1 MAVRYEPLLGPCDD
15 EQRQDEG
22 PVSPLSPASTSLSTS
37 TFSNSGMSPL
47 PSPTPSNYL
56 TLAEQTFTPL
66 SMDGSDFCFSDAADD
81 DDQAR
86 AKELE
91 KTGLLHATRV
101 QKHWRM
107 DLNAGSGLFVGRGS
121 GASKSSAST
130 APAQVA
136 ATPATTTGR
145 GRGASTVVSAVVQSF
160 EALRVARS
168 ENGYDLISTKSTG
181 TVANA
186 QRFRN
191 PPNPGLVSPPSTASP
206 SPSPSPLQS
215 QSPRPTANR
224 VAIAD
229 TAQIVVS
236 AADADAAHAPKAAA
250 TPAANLQPQT
260 AEDNDAACPQRP
272 SEPSPSSSSSTSD
285 CAKPSDSSPGTVES
299 PPPTVTA
306 RTTLVR
312 PTPVN
317 SPPPTPLLAV
327 PPEPAEPSIVRTSS
341 AASLNLK
348 HPTPDPNK
356 RSRSGACLGNIAA
369 LEATAERLSMTSSIE
384 EAIRE
389 EHEELKRSDSRR
401 SSLLRANSNASG
413 GRDRKI
419 SISDSGSV
427 RGPLLAAI
435 SRQSSIVDL
444 NTAARLGGYS
454 PAGYVMSPHPSLSGA
469 SARLRSGS
477 KTGSIEVPPVP
488 EDTDS
493 ADASELSQ
501 DVGNGEDFPFLS
513 RHGAGKMSTRS
524 TRSNLSYVQNA
535 VLDEPIGLTKEAFDE
550 ADRAASAASM
560 GKDLDDDE
568 TIRAS
573 AYQHIEEQFA
583 HVDQD
588 YGHPGVLPPVL
599 DRGFDDLPSPR
610 LQIHQP
616 ESHHLY
622 QDDVYDAPSDDRPTT
637 SGSTATYQ
645 QAQNAFGDFDGVHC
659 EPEIHD
665 FPPPAEPQVPRE
677 PVNPHALERQRP
689 KSYFDPSTGQQMLFY
704 PARVPAMLNLPPKL
718 SKKPKD
724 AARHMR
730 RSQLVVDAMAQESR
744 ESRVWLPDPM
754 DGLRGSRDHLPF
766 MTEHLGS
773 GLGTPP
779 NLDQAPHPSGAQ
791 GEERALLRPTHS
803 RQVSETSTIHPS
815 AAQAA
820 AAETT
825 TTTAAAPVATEA
837 AGGREIRRPQR
848 LTDTADKRNTRML
861 DGLPPQLRAS
871 AFFDL
876 PASQIPKI
884 EVKGGSAMDTL
895 DSILD
900 ASASAPVSAFTDHVF
915 AGKLGSEVYGSE
927 KKKKKAANARKSHT
941 MTKSVT
947 DLQPPSPKKRNGHF
961 SLLGGR
967 RKHLDGDSDEEWTTV
982 GLDDDKN
989 KKRADRDPHSP
1000 NELAPGADER
1010 SDDSD
1015 KESEDDGE
1023 EEELYQGPP
1032 TTLLAELQLRKQQ
1045 NKMRTRNITQAYPNG
1060 MHSTLLELDAVAEV
1074 QRKARH
1080 GKRVNLAWE
1089 DPNANP
1095 DHNDELDDE
1104 EVPLG
1109 MLYVAKATGMNRSNM
1124 DISAVMS
1131 EIHRPLGLMERR
1143 ELEENEPLSRRRER
1157 LQGNQNGLIP
1167 PTLDV
1172 VHQRLS
1178 QLHPS
1183 PYGALGLRSQSRLAL
1198 PLPSPGPGSV
1208 VGDAPPAAVNA
1219 DEEGEFEGETLAER
1233 KARLAAENPLPRA
1246 RPVSG
1251 MFSSELLSQFGGD
1264 DERPNSAGSKGKAK
1278 TTNGKENTPP
1288 ATDVPEEEETLG
1300 QRRRRLQAER
1310 EARDREFTTAAP
1322 ALAPVAALAPLGA
1335 NNTLRPVIDDN
1346 RASRRLSMA
1355 DVLNAHP
1362 REGPQGRMDPREA
1375 DRLQR
1380 ELELA
1385 KAQQEKD
1392 VKMAALRAQ
1401 MPTTLPTANVGAR
1414 TGGYMNGMFNDSLG
1428 GTVAGG
1434 GIGMGYAS
1442 PAMVA
1447 QQQRMSMVPPT
1458 AAYGA
1463 GMGYAP
1469 PVGGLPY
1476 GGGMPMNMNMMNPGA
1491 VPYGYGAPMPVNGQG
1506 TDMVERWRQ
1515 GVMP

>member
-1 MAVRYEPLLGPCDD
+1 MAVRYEPLLGPGDD
-15 EQRQDEG
+15 EKPSERQDEG
-22 PVSPLSPASTSLSTS
+22 TISPLSPASTSVSTS
-37 TFSNSGMSPL
+37 TFSATGMSPL

-66 SMDGSDFCFSDAADD
+66 SMDGSDFCFSETADD

-91 KTGLLHATRV
+91 KTGLLRATRADP
-101 QKHWRM
+101 KHWRM
-107 DLNAGSGLFVGRGS
+107 SAGGLWGRGP
-121 GASKSSAST
+121 GASANNSTST
-130 APAQVA
+130 APVQVA
-136 ATPATTTGR
+136 ATPAATTGR
-145 GRGASTVVSAVVQSF
+145 GRGGSSVVSAVVQSF
-160 EALRVARS
+160 EALRVARA
-168 ENGYDLISTKSTG
+168 ENGYDLISTKNTG
-181 TVANA
+181 AVTNG
-186 QRFRN
+186 QRFLN

-206 SPSPSPLQS
+206 SLSPSPSPS
-215 QSPRPTANR
+215 QSPRPANR
-224 VAIAD
+224 APASN

-236 AADADAAHAPKAAA
+236 PAAAAAADSAPAPKAAA
-250 TPAANLQPQT
+250 PPAAHLQQQQQQQQQQQKADSDKT
-260 AEDNDAACPQRP
+260 CPQRP
-272 SEPSPSSSSSTSD
+272 SDPTASSTSD
-285 CAKPSDSSPGTVES
+285 GAKPPNSVSPDALES
-299 PPPTVTA
+299 PPPIASA

-312 PTPVN
+312 PNPVN

-327 PPEPAEPSIVRTSS
+327 PPESSEPSIVRTSS
-341 AASLNLK
+341 AASLNLQ

-401 SSLLRANSNASG
+401 SSLLRANSTAS
-413 GRDRKI
+413 RDGKI
-419 SISDSGSV
+419 SVSDAGSV
-427 RGPLLAAI
+427 RGPLLSAI
-435 SRQSSIVDL
+435 SRQSSIVEL

-488 EDTDS
+488 EDTTDTIGFANS
-493 ADASELSQ
+493 PELPQDA
-501 DVGNGEDFPFLS
+501 GNGEDFPFLS
-513 RHGAGKMSTRS
+513 RHGVGKVSTRS
-524 TRSNLSYVQNA
+524 TRSNLSYVQSA
-535 VLDEPIGLTKEAFDE
+535 MLDEPTGLTREAFDE
-550 ADRAASAASM
+550 ADRAASA
-560 GKDLDDDE
+560 GKELDDDE

-573 AYQHIEEQFA
+573 AYQHIEDQFA

-588 YGHPGVLPPVL
+588 YGHPGALPVL

-622 QDDVYDAPSDDRPTT
+622 QDHMYDIPSDDRPTT
-637 SGSTATYQ
+637 SGSGATYQ
-645 QAQNAFGDFDGVHC
+645 QAQTAFGDFDGVHC

-665 FPPPAEPQVPRE
+665 FPPPVEPQGPRE

-689 KSYFDPSTGQQMLFY
+689 KSYFDPSTGQQMMFY

-718 SKKPKD
+718 SRKPKD

-730 RSQLVVDAMAQESR
+730 RSQLVVDAIAHQSR

-754 DGLRGSRDHLPF
+754 EGLRGSRDNLPF
-766 MTEHLGS
+766 MTEHLGD
-773 GLGTPP
+773 GLGAPP
-779 NLDQAPHPSGAQ
+779 NLDQAPQPSGAH
-791 GEERALLRPTHS
+791 GEEQVLLRPTHS
-803 RQVSETSTIHPS
+803 RQVSEASTVHPS
-815 AAQAA
+815 AAQTTTAA
-820 AAETT
+820 AA
-825 TTTAAAPVATEA
+825 AAAPVATETP
-837 AGGREIRRPQR
+837 GGRDIRRPQR
-848 LTDTADKRNTRML
+848 LTDTADKRNTRATLL

-876 PASQIPKI
+876 PASQIPRV
-884 EVKGGSAMDTL
+884 EVKGGSAMATL

-915 AGKLGSEVYGSE
+915 AGKLGSEVYGTE
-927 KKKKKAANARKSHT
+927 KKKKKITKSHT

-947 DLQPPSPKKRNGHF
+947 DLHPPSPKKRGGHF

-967 RKHLDGDSDEEWTTV
+967 RKHLDSDSDEEWTTV
-982 GLDDDKN
+982 GLDDDKK
-989 KKRADRDPHSP
+989 KKRTDGEPLSP

-1010 SDDSD
+1010 SDESD
-1015 KESEDDGE
+1015 KEEEEEDE

-1109 MLYVAKATGMNRSNM
+1109 MLYVAKANGMNRSTM
-1124 DISAVMS
+1124 DISAVMN
-1131 EIHRPLGLMERR
+1131 EINRPLGLMERR

-1172 VHQRLS
+1172 MHQRLS

-1183 PYGALGLRSQSRLAL
+1183 PYGAMGLRSQSRLGL
-1198 PLPSPGPGSV
+1198 PLPASRQGSV
-1208 VGDAPPAAVNA
+1208 MGDAPPAPADA

-1251 MFSSELLSQFGGD
+1251 MFSAELLSQFGGD
-1264 DERPNSAGSKGKAK
+1264 DERPNSVDSKGKAK
-1278 TTNGKENTPP
+1278 AANGKENTPP
-1288 ATDVPEEEETLG
+1288 ATNVPEEEETLG

-1310 EARDREFTTAAP
+1310 EARDREFTTGVP
-1322 ALAPVAALAPLGA
+1322 ASTPLTPLGP
-1335 NNTLRPVIDDN
+1335 NNTLRPVMDEN
-1346 RASRRLSMA
+1346 RISRRLSMA

-1375 DRLQR
+1375 ERLQR
-1380 ELELA
+1380 EAELVR
-1385 KAQQEKD
+1385 AQQEKD
-1392 VKMAALRAQ
+1392 AKMAALRAQ

-1414 TGGYMNGMFNDSLG
+1414 NGGYMNGMFNDSLG

-1434 GIGMGYAS
+1434 GLGMGYPS
-1442 PAMVA
+1442 PAAVA
-1447 QQQRMSMVPPT
+1447 QQQRMSMMPPT
-1458 AAYGA
+1458 GVYGA

-1469 PVGGLPY
+1469 PVGGVPY
-1476 GGGMPMNMNMMNPGA
+1476 VGGMPMNMNMMNPGG
-1491 VPYGYGAPMPVNGQG
+1491 VPYGAYGAPMPVNSQG